1 MGEADRYSN
10 YRIKKPWRDRIGKD
24 AITVLIAAH
33 VVGFVLF
40 LIILAIYQIP
50 TLTGYD
56 KLMSYFTLPTSAK
69 KLLFQPWS
77 IFTYSITDFG
87 ANFFRVLSN
96 MVWLFFYG
104 QILRLYTRDAV
115 IIPVFIYGTIFG
127 ALGFIVFCSI
137 PSQAVFQ
144 ELSLYGAHNGVF
156 ALATAATFLAPTYK
170 ILPQLRGGIS
180 LWIVTLIYILLN
192 VGSVSAVGS
201 GYGVGLLVAGAAG
214 LVFSVLLKKDID
226 ITNWMNRLWQG
237 TQMLFVQPIK
247 KPAKE
252 VVFYKTG
259 NREPF
264 SKDPIV
270 TDKKI
275 DELLDKISEYG
286 MDSLTA
292 KEKEILRK
300 HSEGSKD

>member
-33 VVGFVLF
+33 VAGFVLF

-50 TLTGYD
+50 TLAGYD
-56 KLMSYFTLPTSAK
+56 KFISYFTLPTSAK

-104 QILRLYTRDAV
+104 QILRLYTRDEV

-127 ALGFIVFCSI
+127 AAGFIVFCSFS
-137 PSQAVFQ
+137 SQAAYQ
-144 ELSLYGAHNGVF
+144 SLSLFGAHNGVF
-156 ALATAATFLAPTYK
+156 ALAIAATVIAPKYK

-192 VGSVSAVGS
+192 VGSVSAVGT
-201 GYGVGLLVAGAAG
+201 GYGIGILFAGAVGAMFT
-214 LVFSVLLKKDID
+214 LLLKKDID
-226 ITNWMNRLWQG
+226 ITDWMNSFWQSI
-237 TQMLFVQPIK
+237 QMLFVKPIK
-247 KPAKE
+247 SQAKE

-259 NREPF
+259 NREPY

-300 HSEGSKD
+300 HSEGSRD